1 MIALSTGTESSMKA
15 MESDM
20 IEEMVKDVNDG
31 SICIKTIVG
40 DEDSTMISKLRT
52 NIDTNIGKTLDAY
65 HVKEILRNHLYCEKI
80 THNFNF
86 KVIQYLKRCL
96 YYIFAQIKSRCCKD
110 KPRMCSC
117 LLQYLC

>member
-52 NIDTNIGKTLDAY
+52 NIDTNIGKTLDAN
-65 HVKEILRNHLYCEKI
+65 HVNNIQRLLSNHS
-80 THNFNF
+80 
-86 KVIQYLKRCL
+86 V
-96 YYIFAQIKSRCCKD
+96 S
-110 KPRMCSC
+110 
-117 LLQYLC
+117 

>member
-31 SICIKTIVG
+31 SICIKTKVG

-86 KVIQYLKRCL
+86 QSHTVSQKMFILHLCPNKKQ
-96 YYIFAQIKSRCCKD
+96 
-110 KPRMCSC
+110 M
-117 LLQYLC
+117 LQG